1 MLTDASTTSSLSSTF
16 QNEHLH
22 EAAATNEHLH
32 EAAATNMA
40 ATESAG
46 CTRSLDSST
55 DGSVLLDLDTDPVEK
70 DIHKWEDYY
79 DQMKSYL
86 QSTPVEHSKLHRRFS
101 KPSEHFNLEEDGNL
115 YYKKAAKDGA
125 SVSKLLVIRSY
136 EDRLRICKA
145 IHLNTGEDG
154 IHFRRD
160 PMLSIVG
167 QNYYW
172 KGQRRDV
179 CECVSYVLVAEAL
192 LQCLYM
198 YVHSYHVH
206 ESCVDFICIQIALCE
221 VCSAGLGAKR
231 KSRPPRQSRDVRPP
245 SKLLRLA
252 GSTVAASVVNEPF
265 SAILPP
271 PTTFPSTLTTSSTC
285 EHEIDLA
292 FELSSVTA
300 NAYSPQPTDHEADTS
315 NSTTFPSTSF
325 QPIFT
330 TIIDQPIIATEA
342 SRNSPCAN
350 SLPIA
355 IDIQVLSTTPH
366 SCVSASNT
374 SSPSASGLLNLS
386 DSSSIHEEE
395 DAVSIYQSLFNLPS
409 QPSSAIAP
417 SVVSSIEECIILL
430 CMCYSFA

>member
-1 MLTDASTTSSLSSTF
+1 MITNASTTSNLASTF

-22 EAAATNEHLH
+22 EAAATN
-32 EAAATNMA
+32 MP

-101 KPSEHFNLEEDGNL
+101 KPSEHFSLEEDGNL
-115 YYKKAAKDGA
+115 YYKKAAKDGT

-167 QNYYW
+167 QHYYW

-192 LQCLYM
+192 LQCLCTYIRIM
-198 YVHSYHVH
+198 FMSHVLTLFVYRLH
-206 ESCVDFICIQIALCE
+206 CVRFAPL
-221 VCSAGLGAKR
+221 GLGR
-231 KSRPPRQSRDVRPP
+231 KGNPDHLASPEMSV
-245 SKLLRLA
+245 LLPNSSESLA
-252 GSTVAASVVNEPF
+252 V
-265 SAILPP
+265 
-271 PTTFPSTLTTSSTC
+271 
-285 EHEIDLA
+285 
-292 FELSSVTA
+292 
-300 NAYSPQPTDHEADTS
+300 Q
-315 NSTTFPSTSF
+315 
-325 QPIFT
+325 
-330 TIIDQPIIATEA
+330 
-342 SRNSPCAN
+342 
-350 SLPIA
+350 
-355 IDIQVLSTTPH
+355 
-366 SCVSASNT
+366 
-374 SSPSASGLLNLS
+374 
-386 DSSSIHEEE
+386 
-395 DAVSIYQSLFNLPS
+395 
-409 QPSSAIAP
+409 
-417 SVVSSIEECIILL
+417 
-430 CMCYSFA
+430 